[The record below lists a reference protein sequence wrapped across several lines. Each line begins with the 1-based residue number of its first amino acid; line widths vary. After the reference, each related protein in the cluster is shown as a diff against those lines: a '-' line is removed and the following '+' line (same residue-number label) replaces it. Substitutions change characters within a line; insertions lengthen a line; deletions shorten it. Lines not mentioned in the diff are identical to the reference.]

1 MEKIRIGIVGAGFAA
16 RYHYECLKQIGSG
29 VEIVGITSLRSESR
43 DKFAADRGIKAFDS
57 LEQMLKEVD
66 LIDICSPPY
75 VHFEEIMDAAE
86 KGKHIICEKPLIGYF
101 GPTDAGENYRGDRAA
116 KEPMRESVLKD
127 LLKIRKAV
135 ENAGVMFGYAE
146 NFVYAPSVQKEREII
161 EKSGAQILRMLGEE
175 SHSGSH
181 SDTYGFWR
189 LAGGGSLIGK
199 GCHPLTALL
208 YLKRVEGIARNG
220 KPIRPKSVTSRV
232 HELTRL
238 PGYEDKG
245 FIRTDYHDI
254 EDYGWMHVV
263 FEDGTAGDV
272 VTSEVVLGGIYDYV
286 EVFANNHRTRCRLSP
301 TNLVD
306 VYNPGERRFEDIYL
320 IEKASTKKGWSPAA
334 PDENWTL
341 GYQAELKDFIQCT
354 LNRTEPKS
362 DLALAID
369 TTATI
374 YSAYVSAEQSGK
386 EQPIELL

>member
-301 TNLVD
+301 KNLVD

-320 IEKASTKKGWSPAA
+320 IEKKKKKKGWSPA
-334 PDENWTL
+334 L
-341 GYQAELKDFIQCT
+341 GYQAELKDFIQCA